1 MTISPEVM
9 IYSAMD
15 GGRRQMVEQGEQLLG
30 AALTLARQLRGSW
43 TRWKVCRSWTT
54 KLLGAELPTTWT
66 GCTSSP
72 TAGSWASAGTRR
84 RAGSGARTYRCGLV
98 RSVRRVVPGWEGGVD

>member
-54 KLLGAELPTTWT
+54 ILLGAELPTTWT
-66 GCTSSP
+66 GCASSP
-72 TAGSWASAGTRR
+72 TAGTSASAGYQAAGWLGSTNVSMWAGPIGAAR
-84 RAGSGARTYRCGLV
+84 RARLGRGC
-98 RSVRRVVPGWEGGVD
+98 